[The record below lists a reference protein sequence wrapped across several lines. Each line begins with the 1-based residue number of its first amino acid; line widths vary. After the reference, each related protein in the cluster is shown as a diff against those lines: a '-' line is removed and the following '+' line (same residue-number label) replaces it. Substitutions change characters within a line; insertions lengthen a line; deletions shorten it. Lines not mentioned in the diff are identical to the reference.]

1 MNTTITKD
9 DERENGM
16 VSKDERGEP
25 GFPFPVPTYRFNQ
38 KNDVFKRSTWDE
50 KILPYG
56 KRYYE
61 EIEFQQKVGFQK
73 LDYVFTNAAWNV
85 ERNFGFGNRRSNSGL
100 YSWDEIPA
108 KTRRIAEKWGVVK
121 KSPEE
126 MSRIIKKVAKFLGAD
141 LVGICRVHPN
151 WVYSHEF
158 NVLTKEHY
166 PIEIPEGCHNA
177 IVMTIPMDYDAIRSA
192 PSGIASAAT
201 GLGYSQMAFVTNL
214 LATFVR
220 GLGYRAIP
228 SGNDTAISI
237 PLAMAAGLGEY
248 SRMGLLVT
256 EKFGPRVRLCK
267 VFTDLPLQ
275 CDSYRPFGVVE
286 FCKTCKR
293 CATDCTPQAI
303 SCGDMTEEGPT
314 VSNHSGVLKWY
325 VNGEKCFAFWAKN
338 RMSCTICMRVCPFN
352 KALGIIH
359 DVVRGVIKKTTLF
372 NRSFVWMDAL
382 LGYHRP
388 YPSER
393 FWDGQQ

>member
-1 MNTTITKD
+1 MKIIEKGRADTQL
-9 DERENGM
+9 
-16 VSKDERGEP
+16 VSKDERGKTA
-25 GFPFPVPTYRFNQ
+25 FPFPVPTYRFDQ
-38 KNDVFKRSTWDE
+38 KKEVFKRSRWDE
-50 KILPYG
+50 EILPSG

-73 LDYVFTNAAWNV
+73 LDYVFSNAAWNV

-108 KTRRIAEKWGVVK
+108 KTRTLAETEGAVK

-126 MSRIIKKVAKFLGAD
+126 MSRITKKVAKFLGAD

-158 NVLTKEHY
+158 NAFTKEHY

-177 IVMTIPMDYDAIRSA
+177 IVMAIAMDYDAIRYA

-214 LATFVR
+214 LATFIR

-228 SGNDTAISI
+228 AGNDTAISI

-248 SRMGLLVT
+248 SRMGLLIT
-256 EKFGPRVRLCK
+256 EKFGPRVRICK
-267 VFTDLPLQ
+267 VFTDLPLHL
-275 CDSYRPFGVVE
+275 DSYRPFGVVE

-293 CATDCTPQAI
+293 CAVDCPPQAI
-303 SCGDMTEEGPT
+303 SHGDMTQEGPT
-314 VSNHSGVLKWY
+314 VSNHHGALKWY
-325 VNGEKCFAFWAKN
+325 INGEKCFGFWAKN
-338 RMSCTICMRVCPFN
+338 RMNCTICMRICPFN
-352 KALGIIH
+352 KPSGVIH
-359 DVVRGVIKKTTLF
+359 DAVRGMIKKTTLF
-372 NRSFVWMDAL
+372 NRSFVWLDVL
-382 LGYHRP
+382 LGYNRP
-388 YPSER
+388 YPAKR
-393 FWDGQQ
+393 FWNGYQ